1 MKTRKFSITPWIMRL
16 VLWVACAVTVMPILF
31 VFNSSISTTTSLFS
45 SSLLPQS
52 VTLQNYINLF
62 AETDFLGW
70 LKTTLITSIGGS
82 LLGLVLTLTMGYAF
96 SRFQFPGRRYGLLV
110 LIMVQMIPSAVMIVA
125 IYRILLWL
133 GLLNHNIGLILVYS
147 GITIPV
153 NAWLMRGYFNS
164 ISREIEE
171 AAYIDGATRFGAFLR
186 IALPLASPMIAVV
199 FIFNLI
205 SFYND
210 YLFASIVMLGRDH
223 YTVALGLRFFNAPY
237 AANWSM
243 FAAASIIACLPVAV
257 IFYALQRYLVEGLTR
272 GAMKG

>member
-1 MKTRKFSITPWIMRL
+1 MKTQKFSLAPWLMRL
-16 VLWVACAVTVMPILF
+16 VLWVACGLTILPILF
-31 VFNSSISTTTSLFS
+31 VFNSSISNTTSLFS
-45 SSLLPQS
+45 STLIPQS

-82 LLGLVLTLTMGYAF
+82 LLGLALTLTMGYAF

-133 GLLNHNIGLILVYS
+133 DLLNNNIGLILVYS

-153 NAWLMRGYFNS
+153 NSWLMRGYFNS

-210 YLFASIVMLGRDH
+210 YLFASIVMLGRNH
-223 YTVALGLRFFNAPY
+223 YTVSLGLRFFNAPY

-243 FAAASIIACLPVAV
+243 FAAASIVACLPVAI